1 MRNYFGLTN
10 SLYVGFPR
18 ILSAILL
25 LLLALIVAAVAKAII
40 VKGGKKVGLARLFDK
55 WGLSE
60 NKNPE
65 DMLSSLG
72 RLVFWIV
79 FILFLPGVLDALT
92 LSSVSEPFSQMASE
106 FLGFLPNLLGA
117 VIIVVVG
124 SFIARIIRNLLALI
138 LKKLKL
144 DELQQKA
151 GLGQGNESSSFS
163 QVIAN
168 VVFILIWIPIVISS
182 LEVLNIRAISRPA
195 ILMLNIILSAIP
207 RIFAAAVIVVIGIYA
222 ARLVG
227 TLVGNL
233 LSGLGLD
240 SIYERVGLSNK
251 GSSSKYSASKII
263 GAIVQFIIIL
273 LFAVEGL
280 TIINFRVINTV
291 GLAIIGYLPHLIAA
305 IIILGVGLFLGIWA
319 EGLITKYTNVSSI
332 TAMTAKCIIVFFA
345 IFMTLNQLG
354 IAMTVVNTAFMMIL
368 GALSV
373 AFAIAFGVGGREF
386 AKRSLER
393 FEKKLE
399 SAPAAK
405 DHPMTQKSAQMAP
418 DPIEAMNTMDSSIK
432 GGSNAQGSSSTGTA
446 KGQEEDNTPQNDRN
460 NYSPKREIGD

>member
-1 MRNYFGLTN
+1 MRNYFHLTDR
-10 SLYVGFPR
+10 LYVGFPR
-18 ILSAILL
+18 VLSAILL

-40 VKGGKKVGLARLFDK
+40 VKGGKKVGITRLFDK

-60 NKNPE
+60 NKNPQ

-92 LSSVSEPFSQMASE
+92 LSSVSAPFSQMASE
-106 FLGFLPNLLGA
+106 FLSFLPNLLGA

-138 LKKLKL
+138 LKKLKI

-168 VVFILIWIPIVISS
+168 VVFILIWIPIIISS

-227 TLVGNL
+227 TLVSNL

-240 SIYERVGLSNK
+240 SIYEKVGLSNK

-263 GAIVQFIIIL
+263 GGIVQFIIIL

-280 TIINFRVINTV
+280 TIINFKVINTV

-399 SAPAAK
+399 NAPAAK

-418 DPIEAMNTMDSSIK
+418 DPIEAMSNMSSNT
-432 GGSNAQGSSSTGTA
+432 QGSSSTGTA
-446 KGQEEDNTPQNDRN
+446 NGQEEDNTPQNDRN